1 MTLSISNIKLKI
13 IMQQMNLFNT
23 SSEVSGFRLD
33 YMEIYNWGTFDSQVF
48 KICPQGN
55 NSLLTGANASGKS
68 TLIDALLTLLV
79 PLKRD
84 RFYNQSSGTDKK
96 GNRTEESY
104 FYGYYGNQQIEG
116 SNSTQTLKLR
126 NRDSRSVLLVT
137 FKGVDKK
144 VLTLFQVR
152 YVSGEELKVIYGI
165 GKTALEIAKD
175 FGNFDLKGQWRRS
188 LEAKYNNLSVKK
200 VIEFC
205 SGPVEY
211 GEKICNLFGMRSEKA
226 LTLFNQLVGV
236 KVLDDLDSFV
246 RYNMLEEQPAEEKY
260 LNLRENFQNLTEA
273 RNCIEKTNEQISQLK
288 PIDELA
294 TKIDY
299 YEQEIK
305 KISEKKDLT
314 AYWCAKKTVD
324 LCDSYLESI
333 DRDKKIFTDKQNAL
347 KTEEDQLDNRKT
359 QLRVA
364 IENDA
369 TGLQITKLQ
378 DEIKTLEQ
386 QNEERNQ
393 KFDSYM
399 QLVEQLGLIKVPD
412 SVDFENN
419 RATAKSML
427 DTIQKQNQDSNTALI
442 QCEQLLKEKEKEI
455 KDNIDTLESLRTHQN
470 NIAGRVSEIRDE
482 ILSYTHAS
490 ADEIPFIGELIKVKD
505 TELAWESSVEKILH
519 NFALRL
525 IVPDVYYDDVN
536 EYVNSHNLRGR
547 IVYHHYKDGA
557 SLKEM
562 MIREQD
568 NNTLFNKLEFKSD
581 NVYADWL
588 EDVIYNEFNYNCVES
603 LDEFALYSEKAV
615 TREGLIKSVKGKHE
629 KDDRA
634 ERFKRSNYVL
644 GWDNKE
650 KIAALTAEIHR
661 LQDEQKNL
669 VDSQRKIR
677 KEIEQQKELLDAYNK
692 LYYSFD
698 SYAAIDWKSLTQQI
712 RDKNEEVE
720 TLKSSNDKLRTL
732 EEQLVTVNKALS
744 TNKELRDDVN
754 DRLAEIRINERQVLQ
769 RRERNFAIISSME
782 DIDCSSVETEYPEFA
797 TVTLETIETL
807 VQSYQKKLSDHKE
820 DLNRSRGTACN
831 KVKISIT
838 KFKNP
843 SSDILKKYPDWP
855 TDVLKLPDSD
865 HIDLIQEYQAFYKRL
880 VEEDLVS
887 FQEKFDS
894 YLHETL
900 THNVNDFRIFFTNW
914 GKNIT
919 DTIDQLN
926 LPLKGIDFDTR
937 PTTYIQLRAIKK
949 VDVEVAEFEQMLLEA
964 VPNVHRLKGI
974 VDGQRMHYEQKIEPL
989 IKRLDDVAWRKR
1001 VMDVRS
1007 WFTYEAQE
1015 YYKET
1020 DQKRKT
1026 YQSMGQLSGGEKA
1039 QLTYTILGSAIA
1051 YQFGLTK
1058 NGCDSSF
1065 RFIAI
1070 DEAFKA
1076 QDETKARYLISLC
1089 KQLHLQLLV
1098 VTPSDNIHIVEDDIS
1113 FVHYVERKGD
1123 KSVLVN
1129 MPILEFKE
1137 ARKDY
1142 END

>member
-1 MTLSISNIKLKI
+1 
-13 IMQQMNLFNT
+13 MQQMNLFNT

-48 KICPQGN
+48 KICPEGN

-152 YVSGEELKVIYGI
+152 YVSGEELKVVYGI
-165 GKTALEIAKD
+165 GKTALEITRD

-188 LEAKYNNLSVKK
+188 LETKYNNLSAKK

-205 SGPVEY
+205 TGPVEY
-211 GEKICNLFGMRSEKA
+211 GAKICNLFGMRSEKA

-236 KVLDDLDSFV
+236 KVLDDLNSFV

-273 RNCIEKTNEQISQLK
+273 RNCIDKANEQISQLK

-294 TKIDY
+294 TKIEH
-299 YEQEIK
+299 YEEELK
-305 KISEKKDLT
+305 NISEKKDMT

-324 LCDSYLESI
+324 LCDTSLESI
-333 DRDKKIFTDKQNAL
+333 DREKKNFTDKQNQL
-347 KTEEDQLDNRKT
+347 TIEEEQLDNRKT

-378 DEIKTLEQ
+378 DEIRMLEGEKTK
-386 QNEERNQ
+386 RNQ

-399 QLVEQLGLIKVPD
+399 QLVEQLGLIKDPD

-419 RATAKSML
+419 RDTAKSMQE
-427 DTIQKQNQDSNTALI
+427 TIQKQTHHSNTALI
-442 QCEQLLKEKEKEI
+442 QSEQLLKEKEKEI
-455 KDNIDTLESLRTHQN
+455 KDIIDTLKSLQIHQN

-505 TELAWESSVEKILH
+505 TELAWESSIEKILH

-525 IVPDVYYDDVN
+525 IVPDDYYDAVN

-562 MIREQD
+562 MFREQD
-568 NNTLFNKLEFKSD
+568 DNTLFNKLDFKSD
-581 NVYADWL
+581 NDYVDWL

-603 LDEFALYSEKAV
+603 LEEFALYSDKAV
-615 TREGLIKSVKGKHE
+615 TREGLIKSVKGRHE

-650 KIAALTAEIHR
+650 KIAALTAEMHR
-661 LQDEQKNL
+661 LQDEQKDL
-669 VDSQRKIR
+669 EDGQSKIR
-677 KEIEQQKELLDAYNK
+677 KDIEQQKILLEAYNS
-692 LYYSFD
+692 LYYTFD
-698 SYAAIDWKSLTQQI
+698 SYVAIDWKSLTQQI
-712 RDKNEEVE
+712 QAKNDEIEK
-720 TLKSSNDKLRTL
+720 LAASNDKLRTL
-732 EEQLVTVNKALS
+732 EEQLKGVMQELS
-744 TNKELRDDVN
+744 ANKEMRNKVN
-754 DRLAEIRINERQVLQ
+754 TKLAEISLNESQVQ
-769 RRERNFAIISSME
+769 KRRERNYAFISSME
-782 DIDCSSVETEYPEFA
+782 DIDCSVIETEYPEFA
-797 TVTLETIETL
+797 TVTLENIETV
-807 VQSYQKKLSDHKE
+807 VQSCQKKLSDHKE
-820 DLNRSRGTACN
+820 DLNNSRVTACN
-831 KVKISIT
+831 KVKVSIT

-855 TDVLKLPDSD
+855 TDVLKLPDSE
-865 HIDLIQEYQAFYKRL
+865 HIELIQEYQTFYKRL
-880 VEEDLVS
+880 IEEDLVS

-894 YLHETL
+894 YLHKTL
-900 THNVNDFRIFFTNW
+900 THHVNDFRIFFTNW
-914 GKNIT
+914 EKNIT

-926 LPLKGIDFDTR
+926 VPLKGIDFDTR
-937 PTTYIQLRAIKK
+937 PSTYIQLKAIKK

-989 IKRLDDVAWRKR
+989 IKRLDDITWRKR

-1007 WFTYEAQE
+1007 WYTYEAQE
-1015 YYKET
+1015 YYKEN
-1020 DQKRKT
+1020 DQKCKT

>member
-1 MTLSISNIKLKI
+1 MLTKI
-13 IMQQMNLFNT
+13 I
-23 SSEVSGFRLD
+23 
-33 YMEIYNWGTFDSQVF
+33 
-48 KICPQGN
+48 
-55 NSLLTGANASGKS
+55 
-68 TLIDALLTLLV
+68 
-79 PLKRD
+79 
-84 RFYNQSSGTDKK
+84 
-96 GNRTEESY
+96 
-104 FYGYYGNQQIEG
+104 
-116 SNSTQTLKLR
+116 
-126 NRDSRSVLLVT
+126 
-137 FKGVDKK
+137 
-144 VLTLFQVR
+144 
-152 YVSGEELKVIYGI
+152 
-165 GKTALEIAKD
+165 
-175 FGNFDLKGQWRRS
+175 QWRRS
-188 LEAKYNNLSVKK
+188 LEAKYNNLSAKK

-205 SGPVEY
+205 TGPVEY
-211 GEKICNLFGMRSEKA
+211 GAKICNLFGMRSEKA

-260 LNLRENFQNLTEA
+260 LNLRESFKNLTEA
-273 RNCIEKTNEQISQLK
+273 RNCIDKANEQILQLK

-294 TKIDY
+294 TKIDH
-299 YEQEIK
+299 YEEEFK
-305 KISEKKDLT
+305 KISEKKKLT
-314 AYWCAKKTVD
+314 AYWYAKKTVD
-324 LCDSYLESI
+324 LCDSSLESI
-333 DRDKKIFTDKQNAL
+333 NRDKKFFSDKQNAL
-347 KTEEDQLDNRKT
+347 KSEEDELDNRKT

-378 DEIKTLEQ
+378 DEIKTLEKQ
-386 QNEERNQ
+386 KDERSQ

-399 QLVEQLGLIKVPD
+399 QLVEQLGLIKDPE
-412 SVDFENN
+412 SIDFDNN
-419 RATAKSML
+419 RFTAKSMQE
-427 DTIQKQNQDSNTALI
+427 TIREQTQNSNTTLI
-442 QCEQLLKEKEKEI
+442 QGEQQLKEKENEI
-455 KDNIDTLESLRTHQN
+455 KDIIYTVESLKTHQN
-470 NIAGRVSEIRDE
+470 NISGRVSEIRDE

-490 ADEIPFIGELIKVKD
+490 VDEIPFIGELIKVKD
-505 TELAWESSVEKILH
+505 TELAWESSIEKILH

-525 IVPDVYYDDVN
+525 IVPDVYYDAVN
-536 EYVNSHNLRGR
+536 EYVNSHNLIGR

-562 MIREQD
+562 MFREQD
-568 NNTLFNKLEFKSD
+568 DNSLYNKLDFKSD
-581 NVYADWL
+581 NGYVDWL

-603 LDEFALYSEKAV
+603 LEEFALYSEKAV

-634 ERFKRSNYVL
+634 ERFKRNNYVL

-650 KIAALTAEIHR
+650 KIAALTAELRR
-661 LQDEQKNL
+661 LQDEQKSL
-669 VDSQRKIR
+669 ADGQRKIR
-677 KEIEQQKELLDAYNK
+677 EEIEQQKVLLESYNN
-692 LYYSFD
+692 LYYTFD
-698 SYAAIDWKSLTQQI
+698 TYASIDWKSLTQQI
-712 RDKNEEVE
+712 QAKNDEVE
-720 TLKSSNDKLRTL
+720 KLAASNDKLRML
-732 EEQLVTVNKALS
+732 EGQLKVVLQELS
-744 TNKELRDDVN
+744 TNKDKRDKVN
-754 DRLAEIRINERQVLQ
+754 SALAEIRFKERQVQQ
-769 RRERNFAIISSME
+769 RRESNYAIISSME
-782 DIDCSSVETEYPEFA
+782 SIDCSSFETEHQELA
-797 TVTLETIETL
+797 TVTLETIDSL
-807 VQSYQKKLSDHKE
+807 VQSYQKTLSDNMD
-820 DLNRSRGTACN
+820 DLSRSRGIAYN

-843 SSDILKKYPDWP
+843 SADILKKYPDWP
-855 TDVLKLPDSD
+855 TDVLKLPDSE
-865 HIDLIQEYQAFYKRL
+865 HIELIKEYQTFYKHL

-900 THNVNDFRIFFTNW
+900 TYHVNDFRIFFTNW
-914 GKNIT
+914 KKNIT
-919 DTIDQLN
+919 DTIGQLN

-937 PTTYIQLRAIKK
+937 PSTYIQLKAIKK
-949 VDVEVAEFEQMLLEA
+949 VDVEVAEFEQMLLDA
-964 VPNVHRLKGI
+964 VPNFHRLKDI
-974 VDGQRMHYEQKIEPL
+974 VDGQRIHYEQKIEPL
-989 IKRLDDVAWRKR
+989 IKRLDDITWRKR

-1015 YYKET
+1015 YYKEN
-1020 DQKRKT
+1020 DQKCKT

-1129 MPILEFKE
+1129 MPIMEFKE